1 MLGPLRIFALTAATM
16 VAFAA
21 NSLLC
26 RAALRGGAIDAVS
39 FTAIR
44 LASGALILAAITRA
58 WRRGAGAGNH
68 GSWRAAIALAAY
80 AIAFSYAYL
89 QLSAGAGALLLFG
102 SVQLTMISGGLIR
115 GERPS
120 LRQWVGLA
128 VAAAGMVVINLP
140 SLDAPP
146 PTGAALMITAG
157 VGWGIYSLRGRGAKR
172 PIQATAGN
180 FVRCLPFTAVFGAI
194 AIAYTAHVS
203 SRGVA
208 LALTSGAVTSGLGYC
223 LWYAVLPSLGAA
235 RAAIVQLSVPVIA
248 AAGGIVLLDEPL
260 RRHVAIGGAVI
271 LGGLA
276 LALWQRRVPAVPVR
290 VAAAA
295 EAGAT

>member
-1 MLGPLRIFALTAATM
+1 VLGALWTFALTTAAM
-16 VAFAA
+16 IAFAA

-26 RAALRGGAIDAVS
+26 RAALRGGAIDAPS

-44 LASGALILAAITRA
+44 LASGALILLAITSA
-58 WRRGAGAGNH
+58 RRRDTDPGSH
-68 GSWRAAIALAAY
+68 GSWAAAIALGGY

-89 QLSAGAGALLLFG
+89 RLGAGAGALLLFG
-102 SVQLTMISGGLIR
+102 SVQLTMITGGLVR

-120 LRQWVGLA
+120 PRQWVGLA

-146 PTGAALMITAG
+146 PSGAALMVAAG
-157 VGWGIYSLRGRGAKR
+157 IGWGVYSLRGRGARR
-172 PIQATAGN
+172 PIRATAGN
-180 FVRCLPFTAVFGAI
+180 FVRCLPFAAVFGAI
-194 AIAYTAHVS
+194 AIAATAHITT
-203 SRGVA
+203 RGVA
-208 LALTSGAVTSGLGYC
+208 LAVVSGAITSGLGYC

-248 AAGGIVLLDEPL
+248 AVGAIVVLDEPL
-260 RRHVAIGGAVI
+260 RSHVAIGGAII

-276 LALWQRRVPAVPVR
+276 LALWRRLPAA
-290 VAAAA
+290 VAAPAA
-295 EAGAT
+295 AR